1 MMSAFG
7 QIIAQYFDYETL
19 KIMHLFG
26 VIIFMGNIIITG
38 WWKTMADRTGDYR
51 IIAFAQRQ
59 VTLTDWIFTF
69 GGVLIVLIAAFGM
82 VYHMNTD
89 LMAEIYS
96 TDWLWWG
103 YHLFLISGVIWV
115 VVLLPMQTLQARM
128 ARKFAETG
136 DIPERYWLYGKI
148 WLWFGILATIIPLAN
163 IYWMVVKS

>member
-7 QIIAQYFDYETL
+7 QIIAQYFDYEML

-38 WWKTMADRTGDYR
+38 WWKTMADRTGDAR
-51 IIAFAQRQ
+51 TIAFAQRQ
-59 VTLTDWIFTF
+59 VTVTDWIFTF
-69 GGVLIVLIAAFGM
+69 GGVLILLAAAFGM

-89 LMAEIYS
+89 VMAEIYS

-103 YHLFLISGVIWV
+103 YHLFLISGIIWV

-163 IYWMVVKS
+163 IYWMVVKP